1 MSPSTQLRGRLR
13 VVLNMTMVFTV
24 VILLAQLWL
33 FTVVLEAME
42 NAEAPDSVAVAALVV
57 SFLGTVAVW
66 TLIRFFLRA
75 ERA

>member
-1 MSPSTQLRGRLR
+1 MSPETGLRRRLR
-13 VVLNMTMVFTV
+13 VVLNMTMAFTV

-33 FTVVLEAME
+33 FTVVLEVME
-42 NAEAPDSVAVAALVV
+42 SAEAPDSVAVAALVV
-57 SFLGTVAVW
+57 SSLGTVAVW